1 MSRAPRKSAIGF
13 NGPESQLQSVLR
25 GWFARP
31 RLLVAVDLVIAV
43 LLVLFPFV
51 MGGREAWGHWLL
63 ISLACLLA
71 GLWCLH
77 RFFTGGRL
85 RWLGLEPLLCA
96 GLLLVWLQAQPLA
109 SGMLERVS
117 AEYQRLIPLWG
128 AVQATEPQVA
138 ESPESGAGASGRR
151 WSTISFVPVETRHA
165 LLILAAYGLITA
177 VFVQRLS
184 TEADCRWI
192 LKLVSLSGVLMA
204 VFAVL
209 QLLLSNDRFFW
220 FYRHPWTGTR
230 EVLKGAF
237 TNRNHF
243 AQFLALSVGPLIWW
257 ALVGR
262 ERPATSPVMNRRG
275 LGPTQGN
282 HSQIDTLIDAPQL
295 LLLAA
300 ASGVLISVLLSLSRG
315 GLVAAGTACC
325 VVFAGLWRSG
335 RLGASIALS
344 MILMGFLAGA
354 GMAVFGG
361 QKVENRVAQLAS
373 LDASQLDESN
383 ARRSIWRAD
392 LSAMAKFPMLGTGV
406 GSHRFVY
413 PAYMEDLADYPT
425 CTFSHAES
433 SWVHLA
439 LETGWTGVILLAL
452 GLGITALRI
461 LIAFFHRSDRGRIA
475 ALAAAAAALAGGLVH
490 SFADFIWYVPAIVVT
505 TLALLVAAFRLCAA
519 DGTESGF
526 PLPRVAWL
534 GIAAGLLVMLMGVQ
548 PELQRRIVGERW
560 WYCYLVTASDARA
573 NAAERSAEADSEEPV
588 PLGEGDEQAEAM
600 AKLTAEISQSLSAES
615 SAPTDMAAY
624 ERSENAQTLQNRQRI
639 QELRAQLALL
649 LKSWKAW
656 PSHPEVAVHIARRS
670 LQLFELQQSESDNP
684 LPLIQIRDAV
694 LGSGFAGRQ
703 EMLEFLNRA
712 FGASIRLPMLAD
724 TMSRNSLLL
733 CPLQT
738 EAWKYLIATG
748 FLRDPQDALHLRTI
762 AQTLRLGR
770 FDPEVRFAIGQ
781 SLFLSGRSD
790 DALVQ
795 WNAAFHSNR
804 RIRRRMC
811 AALVPRFPVQTLLQ
825 NFSPSL
831 AELEDVF
838 EACREQRNT
847 NDLRRVV
854 EVVAEQ
860 SRQIPE
866 AQLQALVAMEAN
878 ATEAGTRTSET
889 EQMDEDGEKQAS
901 GAQTG
906 DVYTE
911 RMLSHFLMQ
920 VAATAG
926 EQRMTG
932 IQESLLRRA
941 ATLAPESEFPRR
953 ALGMLLMDRED
964 YQTADRL
971 FAACAELNPGDT
983 KLDQLRRECRRLQQV
998 KNRRLRTVSN

>member
-1 MSRAPRKSAIGF
+1 
-13 NGPESQLQSVLR
+13 
-25 GWFARP
+25 
-31 RLLVAVDLVIAV
+31 
-43 LLVLFPFV
+43 
-51 MGGREAWGHWLL
+51 
-63 ISLACLLA
+63 
-71 GLWCLH
+71 
-77 RFFTGGRL
+77 
-85 RWLGLEPLLCA
+85 
-96 GLLLVWLQAQPLA
+96 
-109 SGMLERVS
+109 
-117 AEYQRLIPLWG
+117 
-128 AVQATEPQVA
+128 
-138 ESPESGAGASGRR
+138 
-151 WSTISFVPVETRHA
+151 
-165 LLILAAYGLITA
+165 
-177 VFVQRLS
+177 
-184 TEADCRWI
+184 
-192 LKLVSLSGVLMA
+192 
-204 VFAVL
+204 
-209 QLLLSNDRFFW
+209 
-220 FYRHPWTGTR
+220 
-230 EVLKGAF
+230 
-237 TNRNHF
+237 
-243 AQFLALSVGPLIWW
+243 
-257 ALVGR
+257 
-262 ERPATSPVMNRRG
+262 
-275 LGPTQGN
+275 
-282 HSQIDTLIDAPQL
+282 
-295 LLLAA
+295 
-300 ASGVLISVLLSLSRG
+300 
-315 GLVAAGTACC
+315 
-325 VVFAGLWRSG
+325 
-335 RLGASIALS
+335 
-344 MILMGFLAGA
+344 MILMGFLAVA

-560 WYCYLVTASDARA
+560 WYRYLVTASDARA
-573 NAAERSAEADSEEPV
+573 NAAERSAEADAEEPV

-600 AKLTAEISQSLSAES
+600 AKLTAEISQSLSAEA

-878 ATEAGTRTSET
+878 ATETGTRTSET

-901 GAQTG
+901 WAQTG